1 MAKFAFGE
9 EKLTIIDAQGCQID
23 LSLQEAVSLLYW
35 LSDQKASL
43 FRLSRHKNEPKEQL
57 EVHLQ
62 EQDLVHLNTL
72 QSAMPQLREHMP
84 ATNVFLSPM
93 DAVTRHA
100 IQLLE
105 AFQIEYKIHPLL
117 EDDNAFAQ
125 G

>member
-9 EKLTIIDAQGCQID
+9 EKLTIIDAQGRQVD
-23 LSLQEAVSLLYW
+23 LGLQEAVSLLYW
-35 LSDQKASL
+35 LSDQKATL

-72 QSAMPQLREHMP
+72 QSAMPQLRERTP

-105 AFQIEYKIHPLL
+105 MFQIEYKIHPLL